1 MYPNRTM
8 CDVLREMRDCYKTR
22 NFCSL
27 NGLIEECQSM
37 GNRMEAGLQD
47 YHDIKGFR
55 EEKAK
60 LKQDINKLQQ
70 KKASL
75 KAKQ

>member
-8 CDVLREMRDCYKTR
+8 CDVLREMRDCFKTR

-37 GNRMEAGLQD
+37 GNRMEAALGD
-47 YHDIKGFR
+47 KHDI
-55 EEKAK
+55 EEYKEVRSK
-60 LKQDINKLQQ
+60 LKIEINKLEQ

-75 KAKQ
+75 EAK